1 MNGERPRALVAL
13 ARGSAAGAL
22 ATVAM
27 SAAMLGFQ
35 HLGRLG
41 HRQPPRLITE
51 RLLSLAGVRWK
62 TPRPARRAAAT
73 ALHFGFGAACG
84 SLFELARATFAGRV
98 SAPHP
103 RVRLLA
109 GLGFGTVIWASSYAG
124 WVPAMGA
131 MRMPSAD
138 RPYRPTSLV
147 IAHLIYGASLALAV
161 GRLDRRGDQSQP
173 TTPSSTES

>member
-1 MNGERPRALVAL
+1 MNPERPSALAAL
-13 ARGSAAGAL
+13 ARGSAAGTL

-35 HLGRLG
+35 RLGRLG
-41 HRQPPRLITE
+41 HRQPPRLITD
-51 RLLSLAGVRWK
+51 RLLSLAGVRWR
-62 TPRPARRAAAT
+62 TPQPVRRAAAT

-84 SLFELARATFAGRV
+84 GLFGLARAALSSRV

-109 GLGFGTVIWASSYAG
+109 GLGFGTVIWATSYAG
-124 WVPAMGA
+124 WVPAIGA
-131 MRMPSAD
+131 MRWPSAD

-147 IAHLIYGASLALAV
+147 IAHWIYGAALALAV
-161 GRLDRRGDQSQP
+161 GRLDRRGRS
-173 TTPSSTES
+173 EW